1 MLYRN
6 ISGHVFLRLDLGFLV
21 DIHIMDLL
29 IGVVFGQLLKL
40 SVKKYWSSLALNL
53 EVYVDDLIYLLTV
66 IELTTGGSSTVH
78 IYT

>member
-1 MLYRN
+1 
-6 ISGHVFLRLDLGFLV
+6 
-21 DIHIMDLL
+21 MDLL
-29 IGVVFGQLLKL
+29 IGAVFGQLLKL